1 MKKQMS
7 ILMALIVS
15 TAFTYLACKKEV
27 SPKELP
33 DPQNATVAGNPASA
47 ESNYELEVVLRG
59 ENGTT
64 GHIHFGQN
72 RDAAKIITLD
82 TKLHNLMPNHNYL
95 LQRAVDPMN
104 VVDGNCTSSSWLT
117 LGYGLT
123 PHMIT
128 TDEKGDATDVIW
140 RDVTAIPSGA
150 RFDIHFRIV
159 DGVSMQE
166 VLSSDCYQYTVR

>member
-1 MKKQMS
+1 MMATL
-7 ILMALIVS
+7 IL
-15 TAFTYLACKKEV
+15 TATTYIACRKEV
-27 SPKELP
+27 SETTMPGV
-33 DPQNATVAGNPASA
+33 QNATVAGNPASA

-59 ENGTT
+59 DNGSN

-72 RDAAKIITLD
+72 RDAAKIISLD
-82 TKLHNLMPNHNYL
+82 TKVQNLLPNHHYL

-104 VVDGNCTSSSWLT
+104 VVDGNCTSTSWLT

-128 TDEKGDATDVIW
+128 TDDKGDATDLIW

-159 DGVSMQE
+159 DAENMQE

>member
-7 ILMALIVS
+7 ILMVMLIVTAS
-15 TAFTYLACKKEV
+15 TYMACQKEF
-27 SPKELP
+27 SETGMP
-33 DPQNATVAGNPASA
+33 DSQNARVAGNPASA
-47 ESNYELEVVLRG
+47 ESNYEMEVVLRG

-72 RDAAKIITLD
+72 RDAAKIISLN
-82 TKLHNLMPNHNYL
+82 TKVHNLQPNHNYM

-104 VVDGNCTSSSWLT
+104 VVDGNCTSTSWLT

-128 TDEKGDATDVIW
+128 TDDKGNATDVIW
-140 RDVTAIPSGA
+140 RDVTAVPSGA
-150 RFDIHFRIV
+150 RFDIHFRVI
-159 DGVSMQE
+159 DAVSMQV
-166 VLSSDCYQYTVR
+166 VLASDCYQYTVR

>member
-7 ILMALIVS
+7 MLVAMLIV

-27 SPKELP
+27 SGTGIPES
-33 DPQNATVAGNPASA
+33 QNATVAGNPASA

-59 ENGTT
+59 ENGSK
-64 GHIHFGQN
+64 GHIHFGQD
-72 RDAAKIITLD
+72 RDAAKIISLD
-82 TKLHNLMPNHNYL
+82 TRVNNLQPNHNYL

-104 VVDGNCTSSSWLT
+104 AVDGNCTSTTWLT

-128 TDEKGDATDVIW
+128 TDDHGDATDVIW

-150 RFDIHFRIV
+150 RFDIHFRVIDAV
-159 DGVSMQE
+159 NMQQ
-166 VLSSDCYQYTVR
+166 VLYSDCYQYTVR